1 MSVMYERIEALCYHN
16 ATTITAM
23 CKELGISRSVLS
35 ELRSGRTK
43 ELSVHNLR
51 KIADYFEIP
60 IDALSHFPPQN
71 LLAVEQP
78 TEDEY
83 FAQLYAAAKELNEE
97 NRQRLIELAHIFYLA
112 QQATP

>member
-60 IDALSHFPPQN
+60 IIFWQWNSPQRTN
-71 LLAVEQP
+71 ILHSYMQP
-78 TEDEY
+78 
-83 FAQLYAAAKELNEE
+83 
-97 NRQRLIELAHIFYLA
+97 QRS
-112 QQATP
+112 